1 MFEQTRH
8 GGDVARGLRHGTAGR
23 EAYERLLG
31 DAAKG
36 ATPQLSRRIP
46 VYRGTKTYAP

>member
-1 MFEQTRH
+1 MGQP
-8 GGDVARGLRHGTAGR
+8 AGKP
-23 EAYERLLG
+23 YERLLG

>member
-1 MFEQTRH
+1 MGQP
-8 GGDVARGLRHGTAGR
+8 AGKL
-23 EAYERLLG
+23 YERLLG

-36 ATPQLSRRIP
+36 AMPQLSRRIP